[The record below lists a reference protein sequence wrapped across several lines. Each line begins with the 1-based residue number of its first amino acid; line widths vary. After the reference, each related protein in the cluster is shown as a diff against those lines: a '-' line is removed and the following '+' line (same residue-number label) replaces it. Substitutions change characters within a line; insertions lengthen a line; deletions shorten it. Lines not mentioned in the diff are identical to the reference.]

1 MNLLPR
7 NIKFLLSDTFQILQ
21 YVTLSFST
29 INSSAVYVIRHSFKW
44 TEGKFYF
51 LQTFSEKNLSTE
63 LMSYVTTMFNPSVA
77 VKLQRSKKD
86 YNFQILDQKLDS
98 TLARLNTN
106 LPDLLQTISMKYR
119 FNRKIK
125 NFHFQLS

>member
-1 MNLLPR
+1 MSPSVFQPSTHQWY
-7 NIKFLLSDTFQILQ
+7 KSQDTALSGLKE
-21 YVTLSFST
+21 
-29 INSSAVYVIRHSFKW
+29 NSI
-44 TEGKFYF
+44 F

-86 YNFQILDQKLDS
+86 YNFQILDKKLDL

-106 LPDLLQTISMKYR
+106 LPDLLQTMSIKYR
-119 FNRKIK
+119 FDHKIRKS
-125 NFHFQLS
+125 HFQLS